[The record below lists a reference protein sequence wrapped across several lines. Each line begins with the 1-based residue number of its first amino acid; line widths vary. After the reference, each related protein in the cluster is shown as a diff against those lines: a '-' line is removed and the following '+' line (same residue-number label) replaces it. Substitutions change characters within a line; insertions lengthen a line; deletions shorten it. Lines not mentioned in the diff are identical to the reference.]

1 MMNPEKHILDQAS
14 DSLFQYD
21 RWRISFLNIILRVAV
36 ALGFG
41 LFLANIPA
49 FRGPELVIFSVAFL
63 VLLIVTFAPL
73 SYSIKAGT
81 LIMIGYFVGTY
92 TIIQYGPWAGAVVYY
107 LGITLFASLLFDE
120 RVDRWVFAANVITIV
135 SFSILNLQGR
145 FALGVTEFPT
155 PSLTDWISYSADYIV
170 FAIAITWAINLL
182 KNEFK
187 SIADQ
192 FQSALTFLSKDRSE
206 LEARVNERTAG
217 LIKKTEQLRA
227 ASYITRQTAEVQD
240 LGTVLNLIVNLI
252 TDRFGFY
259 HAGILLM
266 NEVGDEII
274 LQATSSNG
282 GKRMMEKGYSVKVGS
297 KSIISLSASE
307 KKPRISLDVGTDPVS
322 FNNPDLPNT
331 HSQLTLPLLV
341 HDKVLGILDIQSD
354 QPQAFS
360 VDDIDVLQTLTDQIA
375 VAIDNM
381 RLLEDAQTALT
392 QVEALTTVRTREA
405 WDQKTKDGNYSYTY
419 TPLGMRPGK
428 ASEESDQIVKVPITL
443 RGQNIGTI
451 SLARKN
457 KTEWSEVDIDMVKEV
472 AYQAGLAVDNVRLVE
487 EATERARQEQ
497 TVGELAARF
506 SQSADIDSLLQ
517 TAARELGQVADVAEV
532 SVYIGEI
539 PEQAPQK
546 KRAKRASA

>member
-1 MMNPEKHILDQAS
+1 EKHILDQAS

-21 RWRISFLNIILRVAV
+21 RWRISFLNTILRVAV

-41 LFLANIPA
+41 LFLVNIPA
-49 FRGPELVIFSVAFL
+49 FRGSEFVIFSVAYI

-92 TIIQYGPWAGAVVYY
+92 TLIQYGPWAGAAMYY
-107 LGITLFASLLFDE
+107 LVITLFASLLFDE
-120 RVDRWVFAANVITIV
+120 RIDRWVFAVNVITIFT
-135 SFSILNLQGR
+135 FSILNLQGR
-145 FALGVTEFPT
+145 FTLGVTEFPT
-155 PSLTDWISYSADYIV
+155 PTLTDWISYSADYIV
-170 FAIAITWAINLL
+170 FAIAIAWAINLL

-206 LEARVNERTAG
+206 LETRVKERTAG

-240 LGTVLNLIVNLI
+240 LETVLNLIVNLL
-252 TDRFGFY
+252 TEQFGFY
-259 HAGILLM
+259 HVGILLM
-266 NEVGDEII
+266 NEAGDEII
-274 LQATSSNG
+274 LQATSSDG
-282 GKRMMEKGYSVKVGS
+282 GRRMMEKGYSVKVGS
-297 KSIISLSASE
+297 RSIVSLSVSE
-307 KKPRISLDVGTDPVS
+307 KKPRIALDVGTDPVS
-322 FNNPDLPNT
+322 FDNPDLPNT
-331 HSQLTLPLLV
+331 HSQMALPLLV
-341 HDKVLGILDIQSD
+341 HDKVIGILDIQSD
-354 QPQAFS
+354 QTQAFS

-375 VAIDNM
+375 IAIDNM

-392 QVEALTTVRTREA
+392 QVEALTTIRTREA
-405 WDQKTKDGNYSYTY
+405 WNQKAKDGNYTYTY

-487 EATERARQEQ
+487 EATERAQQEQ

-539 PEQAPQK
+539 PEQSPQK
-546 KRAKRASA
+546 KRVKRASA